1 MLLSVLPSAMSSS
14 WLDESS
20 SCQDGVAHV
29 SVAQEGVAQDDSVL
43 AMSKK
48 KTWKDT
54 VGQVVEVAKTG
65 TWFLTTTAVMT
76 ILPYFVLRMTALD

>member
-29 SVAQEGVAQDDSVL
+29 GVAQDDLVL
-43 AMSKK
+43 PMSKK